1 MKESE
6 NKYVDNLSKKII
18 KEAAVESPSFN
29 FTDTVM
35 SQIETLSVRSSVTAY
50 KPLISIKGWLVIA
63 IVFIALLIIMIMTS
77 EGCSLDLLNKINFSI
92 ISNNKM
98 GEALSNIKISKT
110 LTYTIA
116 LFGLMLSIQI
126 PWLKHYFDKRLE
138 V

>member
-77 EGCSLDLLNKINFSI
+77 EGYSLGLLNKINFSI

-98 GEALSNIKISKT
+98 TEALSNIKISKT

-126 PWLKHYFDKRLE
+126 PWLKHYFDKRFE

>member
-77 EGCSLDLLNKINFSI
+77 EGYSLDLLNKINFSI